1 MAHICE
7 KILVCSTPRHGT
19 VTYVRR
25 YLYVVH
31 LDMAQISKEIPV
43 YVVNLDMAQ
52 ICEERP
58 VCSTLRHGTD
68 MSGDSCM

>member
-1 MAHICE
+1 
-7 KILVCSTPRHGT
+7 
-19 VTYVRR
+19 
-25 YLYVVH
+25 
-31 LDMAQISKEIPV
+31 MAQVSKEIPV

-68 MSGDSCM
+68 MSGDSCTVCSTPRHGTGTVCQEILVSSTPRHGTDM